1 MRNIIIAGVSTLA
14 LTVAGCSMF
23 HSRSSEQAAAGPSSQ
38 PSYST
43 SAKQSYSSNDSSG
56 TSTAPMSG
64 TSQSAAATQPSS
76 APSQAGMT
84 MNADEVKQA
93 QQKLKDDGDYKGAID
108 GKAGPQTMAAL
119 KEFQQKNGLSQT
131 GKLDEQTADKL
142 GLSSMSEGSGSSAPP
157 SAQKSQ

>member
-43 SAKQSYSSNDSSG
+43 SAKQSYSSNESSG

-64 TSQSAAATQPSS
+64 TSQSAATQPSS
-76 APSQAGMT
+76 APSQARMT

-157 SAQKSQ
+157 STQKSQ

>member
-43 SAKQSYSSNDSSG
+43 SAKQSYSSNESSG

-64 TSQSAAATQPSS
+64 TSQSAATQPSS
-76 APSQAGMT
+76 APSQARMT

-93 QQKLKDDGDYKGAID
+93 QQKRKDDGDYKGAID

-157 SAQKSQ
+157 STQKSQ